1 MTTIN
6 KVPSPANSMKT
17 CFSKQLSQEEVME
30 VTQEMPLPD
39 IVLCSSL
46 SASIMHSRRQNKR
59 ERRRHAATIQT
70 PGLQVPDVDPDLLM
84 EPLIKSME
92 KISMSPRVEM
102 EEMETSNSAPGS
114 EIKRRRTNSEA
125 EAAVLSTISK
135 TMMMKPEKKP
145 ATDENLWSQLKQAW
159 NTIFS

>member
-1 MTTIN
+1 
-6 KVPSPANSMKT
+6 MKT

-102 EEMETSNSAPGS
+102 EEEMETSNSAPGS
-114 EIKRRRTNSEA
+114 EIKRKRTNSEA